1 MPRPRN
7 LRNVNFTPNATY
19 FKPRGVPLS
28 QLECVELTHEELE
41 ALRLTD
47 YLGMYQAQAAEEM
60 NISRQTLGRTVESA
74 RKKIAE
80 ALVDGKAL
88 SISLTDQGPCPQ
100 RPLSEERPD
109 ISPAGP
115 ESGGCGRGRQHR
127 RRKGRG

>member
-47 YLGMYQAQAAEEM
+47 YLGMYQAQAAEKM
-60 NISRQTLGRTVESA
+60 NISRQTLGRTVDSA

-88 SISLTDQGPCPQ
+88 SISLTDQVPCPQ
-100 RPLSEERPD
+100 RPLPGRPD
-109 ISPAGP
+109 IAPSGP
-115 ESGGCGRGRQHR
+115 NEEGSGRGRQHR